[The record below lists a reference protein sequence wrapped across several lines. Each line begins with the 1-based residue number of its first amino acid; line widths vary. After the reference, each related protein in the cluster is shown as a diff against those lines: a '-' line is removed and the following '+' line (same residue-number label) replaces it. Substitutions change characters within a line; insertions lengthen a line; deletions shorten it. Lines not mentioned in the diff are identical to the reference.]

1 VVLVAAMLVLG
12 ATPAAARSGKPPK
25 ADEHAQA
32 PCMIVGSLDRT
43 EFPDP
48 DVVPALIVSLDQSES
63 KGAARQAKKLD
74 KAGDSEVEQFNAISS
89 GVAFWC
95 KHKLRL
101 ECTADQCKGGRRVK
115 SI

>member
-1 VVLVAAMLVLG
+1 VVLVAALLALA
-12 ATPAAARSGKPPK
+12 ATPVAARSRKPPK

-32 PCMIVGSLDRT
+32 ACMIVASLVRT

-48 DVVPALIVSLDQSES
+48 DVVPALIVNLDQSES
-63 KGAARQAKKLD
+63 RGAARQAKKLNQ
-74 KAGDSEVEQFNAISS
+74 AGDSEVAQFNAISS

-95 KHKLRL
+95 KHKLLL
-101 ECTADQCKGGRRVK
+101 ECSADRCNGGRRVK